1 MVRSRRFL
9 ATLGLVTMALVGA
22 ACSAVTQETG
32 PMGSPVALAEG
43 EAACEIA
50 YGDDAAMVIGP
61 VTPGDVASGFAS
73 DDTAFTLMVADIV
86 ELHVE
91 KGGDSRVIGL
101 SELTEKGVTFTR
113 DPSFDGEDAA
123 YTITCWR
130 A

>member
-1 MVRSRRFL
+1 MARSRRFL
-9 ATLGLVTMALVGA
+9 ATLGIVTMALVGA
-22 ACSAVTQETG
+22 ACSAVTQDTG
-32 PMGSPVALAEG
+32 TIGSPVALAEG
-43 EAACEIA
+43 EAACEIV
-50 YGDDAAMVIGP
+50 YGEDAAMVIGP
-61 VTPGDVASGFAS
+61 VASGGVASGFAS
-73 DDTAFTLMVADIV
+73 DDTAFTLMVSDIV

-113 DPSFDGEDAA
+113 DQSFDGENAP